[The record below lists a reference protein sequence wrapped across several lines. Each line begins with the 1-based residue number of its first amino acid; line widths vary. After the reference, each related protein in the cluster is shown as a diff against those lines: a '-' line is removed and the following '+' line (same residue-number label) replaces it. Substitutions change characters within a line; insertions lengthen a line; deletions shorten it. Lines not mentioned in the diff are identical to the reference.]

1 MITCICYD
9 YQHGLLCKHTHKV
22 KSLQVKQPDAEM
34 TDQPHADRDNSDQ
47 EPFQIGVV
55 PAKAN
60 REKAGKI

>member
-1 MITCICYD
+1 
-9 YQHGLLCKHTHKV
+9 
-22 KSLQVKQPDAEM
+22 M

-47 EPFQIGVV
+47 EPFQIDVV